1 MKLLGTD
8 GSPYVRKCRVAFEEK
23 SVAYEYVIAPPS
35 NPTSGVAA
43 ANPLGKIPALV
54 LDNGKGL
61 YDSCVIV
68 EYVDGLNGAPSLIP
82 QSFADR
88 IEVKRWEALGD
99 GVTDA
104 TVTVFHN
111 RRMPA
116 AEQSGPE
123 AEAKQFKKIR
133 AGLATM
139 EKDLG
144 PRSFC
149 FGDSFTLA
157 DIVCGT
163 ALGYLDRV
171 LPEFDWRKDYP
182 GLTRHAA
189 RLAARPSFSK
199 TLPKPA

>member
-23 SVAYEYVIAPPS
+23 GVAYDYVIAPPS

-43 ANPLGKIPALV
+43 ANPLGKIPTLV

-82 QSFADR
+82 QSFAER

-104 TVTVFHN
+104 TVMVFHN

-116 AEQSGPE
+116 AQQPGPE

-133 AGLATM
+133 AGLAMM

-144 PRSFC
+144 TRSFC

-199 TLPKPA
+199 TLSSPA